1 MADCRDTK
9 ALTLPIARGCP
20 AGRPSRRALLD
31 LGPELATNVSS
42 ESRNRVSTRC
52 LNCIGGRR

>member
-20 AGRPSRRALLD
+20 AGRASRRALL
-31 LGPELATNVSS
+31 L
-42 ESRNRVSTRC
+42 
-52 LNCIGGRR
+52 